1 MPWIVS
7 IICEFFSQYKS
18 PGLVLAILRLRWF
31 FIEFLLALP
40 CPLCYPVYKHKFHKE
55 SGHPC
60 HFCLPRTAAVIAAR
74 RICILFGTLCLIPN
88 HLQQAGGAKGTGWPT
103 AGSTALCGMFWH
115 RTDAYFL
122 FPCRHKAEGLLFR
135 ECGHWQHCRETAA
148 TAAQGG
154 LKNGTG

>member
-1 MPWIVS
+1 MPR
-7 IICEFFSQYKS
+7 
-18 PGLVLAILRLRWF
+18 PLMAL

-74 RICILFGTLCLIPN
+74 RICILFGTLCLISN
-88 HLQQAGGAKGTGWPT
+88 YLKQAGGAKGTGWPT

-122 FPCRHKAEGLLFR
+122 FPCRHKAEGLLFMG
-135 ECGHWQHCRETAA
+135 CGHWQPCRETAA
-148 TAAQGG
+148 PAAQGG
-154 LKNGTG
+154 A